1 MDDFVRN
8 FLVRMGLTS
17 TLEKFETEWYELEAT
32 GKLNKEDLGV
42 VPDVY
47 LYNQELN
54 DTVANLRHDLEVGMP
69 THRTVGTPFPCVP
82 FTQRLLSALDSA
94 ALYLSLVSHSLDEV
108 GKSECTYL
116 VRARSQRSASER
128 VVNGNGK
135 SPY

>member
-54 DTVANLRHDLEVGMP
+54 DTVANLRHDLEAGTP
-69 THRTVGTPFPCVP
+69 THTVPSRSHPVP
-82 FTQRLLSALDSA
+82 
-94 ALYLSLVSHSLDEV
+94 SHND
-108 GKSECTYL
+108 
-116 VRARSQRSASER
+116 
-128 VVNGNGK
+128 
-135 SPY
+135 

>member
-54 DTVANLRHDLEVGMP
+54 DTVRAAVRQVESNPVDP
-69 THRTVGTPFPCVP
+69 
-82 FTQRLLSALDSA
+82 QRFKA
-94 ALYLSLVSHSLDEV
+94 
-108 GKSECTYL
+108 
-116 VRARSQRSASER
+116 
-128 VVNGNGK
+128 
-135 SPY
+135 